1 MALLVEEGRGVDRER
16 DAELALAAGVVQLD
30 HVVGVLPEVIAGRI
44 DERLEVEPLA
54 VERLGA
60 ADAGRAD
67 DVRPIAR
74 RDLGRQRVAGALV
87 RDGFEREMDV
97 RVGGIEFLDHLLLDL
112 DLLGASPPPRQQYQR
127 SSTTS
132 PLPAACD
139 AGGAADEPGAWLAP
153 GALVVVD

>member
-1 MALLVEEGRGVDRER
+1 MRRLVEAGFLEVALLVEEGRGVDRER

-30 HVVGVLPEVIAGRI
+30 HVVGVLSEVIAGRI

-60 ADAGRAD
+60 ADAGRSD
-67 DVRPIAR
+67 DVRPIAGC
-74 RDLGRQRVAGALV
+74 DLGRQRVARALV

-112 DLLGASPPPRQQYQR
+112 DLLGSVTA
-127 SSTTS
+127 TEAAV
-132 PLPAACD
+132 PAQLDDLAV
-139 AGGAADEPGAWLAP
+139 AGRL
-153 GALVVVD
+153 